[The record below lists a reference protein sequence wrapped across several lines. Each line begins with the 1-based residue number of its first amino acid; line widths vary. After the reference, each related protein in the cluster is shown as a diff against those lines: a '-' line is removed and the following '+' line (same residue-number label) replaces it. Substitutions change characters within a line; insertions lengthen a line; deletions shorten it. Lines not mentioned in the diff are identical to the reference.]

1 MDTSASPLEL
11 REEDLDTISAGKNLH
26 FGHFGKGHFGK
37 GHFGKI
43 HFGNSVDQ
51 TNIAIA
57 IGVAI
62 GGSVL
67 QMIGQSNISDFTI

>member
-1 MDTSASPLEL
+1 MDTSASPMEL
-11 REEDLDTISAGKNLH
+11 QEEDLDTISAGKNLH
-26 FGHFGKGHFGK
+26 FGHFGKL
-37 GHFGKI
+37 HFGKI
-43 HFGNSVDQ
+43 HFGSSVEQ

-67 QMIGQSNISDFTI
+67 QTIGQSNISNFTI

>member
-11 REEDLDTISAGKNLH
+11 QEEDLDAISAGKNLH
-26 FGHFGKGHFGK
+26 FGHFGK

-67 QMIGQSNISDFTI
+67 QIIGQSNISDFTI

>member
-11 REEDLDTISAGKNLH
+11 QEEDLDTISAGKNLH
-26 FGHFGKGHFGK
+26 FGHFGK

>member
-11 REEDLDTISAGKNLH
+11 QEADLDAISAGKNLH
-26 FGHFGKGHFGK
+26 FGHFGKGHLA
-37 GHFGKI
+37 KI